1 MEEGHP
7 AAAIPTKLGVS
18 SDTST
23 ELSESDVDDDK
34 GGLVV

>member
-1 MEEGHP
+1 
-7 AAAIPTKLGVS
+7 LGVS

-23 ELSESDVDDDK
+23 DLGESDVDDDK